1 MKILKG
7 ITAVAL
13 SAALGLSIMGVYA
26 HPGRLDKNG
35 GHRKTSDGSYH
46 YHLGSDRSVEY
57 SSKPSSSSQTSSKSS
72 SSISST
78 SSTSNYVPPKP
89 KQQLFASDLN
99 MFIRGKRI
107 QTYSC
112 TGDNPCYGIVAEDL
126 EHYGFDTKWIEFHN
140 VQRAAGNSK
149 WNFSKLF
156 AYAMEGMFSFSTA
169 PIVWIGNIGTA
180 IMISSIL
187 MTLFG
192 LLVHVTSMFHLVCL
206 ILFLSGL
213 QMLFVAIL
221 GQYTTK
227 DYMESKQRPIYIV
240 KETSKNLS

>member
-1 MKILKG
+1 MGLKNILQKEKIMKILKG

-13 SAALGLSIMGVYA
+13 SAVLGLSIMGVYA

-72 SSISST
+72 SSTSST

-126 EHYGFDTKWIEFHN
+126 EHYGFDTKWIAE
-140 VQRAAGNSK
+140 
-149 WNFSKLF
+149 WNTLYITRNDEK
-156 AYAMEGMFSFSTA
+156 YVEGMNEQGFY
-169 PIVWIGNIGTA
+169 N
-180 IMISSIL
+180 
-187 MTLFG
+187 
-192 LLVHVTSMFHLVCL
+192 
-206 ILFLSGL
+206 
-213 QMLFVAIL
+213 
-221 GQYTTK
+221 GQYISDIYNSNIVIRLTFANG
-227 DYMESKQRPIYIV
+227 ESYVPPAYSINGRMIIPVDELKCLGSFWYD
-240 KETSKNLS
+240 SLSNTVYLD